1 MRMSA
6 YFTDRTF
13 AFLRDLARNN
23 DRAWFEDNRGRYEAE
38 VRGPAIAFIV
48 DFAPRLKEIS
58 PQFRADPRKS
68 GGSLFRI
75 HRDTRFSKDKSPYKT
90 STGIQFR
97 HQASKNA
104 HAPGFYLHID
114 PAGSFAGVGTWR
126 PDPATLRAIRD
137 GIVDDPAAWDAAV
150 RGDFSRVFALG
161 GEALSR
167 PPRGYDAGHDRV
179 EDLKR
184 KDFIG
189 VADLSRDR
197 ITDPAFLDDFD
208 GLCRAGAPFVR
219 WLCGATGHPF

>member
-1 MRMSA
+1 MPA
-6 YFTDRTF
+6 YFTDGTF

-23 DRAWFEDNRGRYEAE
+23 DRAWFGDNRDRYEAD
-38 VRGPAIAFIV
+38 VRGPALAFIL

-58 PQFRADPRKS
+58 THFRADPRRS

-90 STGIQFR
+90 HTGIQFR
-97 HQASKNA
+97 HEAGRNA
-104 HAPGFYLHID
+104 HAPGFYLHVD
-114 PAGSFAGVGTWR
+114 PGGSFAGVGTWH

-137 GIVDDPAAWDAAV
+137 AIVDDPDAWDAATQGTFG
-150 RGDFSRVFALG
+150 RAFSLAGD
-161 GEALSR
+161 ALSR
-167 PPRGYDAGHDRV
+167 PPRGYDGDHRRV

-208 GLCRAGAPFVR
+208 HLCRAGAPFVR

>member
-1 MRMSA
+1 MSV

-23 DRAWFEDNRGRYEAE
+23 DRAWFEDNRDRYEAE
-38 VRGPAIAFIV
+38 VREPALAFIV
-48 DFAPRLKEIS
+48 DFAPRLKKIS
-58 PQFRADPRKS
+58 RHFRADPRKS

-90 STGIQFR
+90 NTGIHFR
-97 HQASKNA
+97 HEAGRNA

-126 PDPATLRAIRD
+126 PDPATLRGIRD
-137 GIVDDPAAWDAAV
+137 AIVDDPDAWDAAT
-150 RGDFSRVFALG
+150 RGAFGRAFSLG
-161 GEALSR
+161 GDALSR
-167 PPRGYDAGHDRV
+167 PPRGYDAEHPRV
-179 EDLKR
+179 SDVKR
-184 KDFIG
+184 KDFVG

-197 ITDPAFLDDFD
+197 IAGPAFLDDFD
-208 GLCRAGAPFVR
+208 GLCRAGAPFVG